1 MFTAHQP
8 RLVGDAFGE
17 ERGSF
22 VAGEAEVGLCGGK
35 CRDEVSVVLT
45 EVLRGVEE
53 IAEVGLIQPVPHRVP
68 FTAIGQRNDEFQFG
82 EGSRRNFNVDE
93 LVHGLDV
100 GCGSSVGAVDQ
111 PVTRERHTGYPVI
124 PGSTIKGVLADL
136 WTVKSEK
143 GEYVREKEGIRLL
156 GNDPA
161 DKKTAAQAGTLLIGE
176 GKLLAFPVR
185 SAKGCWAW
193 LTCPLIIDRFVR
205 DTGAQIGKLE
215 DGKIYAD
222 EKLQIDGKVVFEEYP
237 LTVATG
243 AHADV
248 IEAFKTVSIDPV
260 WTDNL
265 AGHLAIISNDLF
277 AYFAKNACE
286 IANHNRINDET
297 GVVEDGALFSQE
309 NVPSE
314 TMFYGIFSSRD
325 AEDFDK
331 LGTKLEAEGGM
342 LQIGADATT
351 GLGWCSV
358 TMK

>member
-1 MFTAHQP
+1 MKTKVMSIFTRTPLH
-8 RLVGDAFGE
+8 
-17 ERGSF
+17 
-22 VAGEAEVGLCGGK
+22 
-35 CRDEVSVVLT
+35 
-45 EVLRGVEE
+45 
-53 IAEVGLIQPVPHRVP
+53 
-68 FTAIGQRNDEFQFG
+68 
-82 EGSRRNFNVDE
+82 
-93 LVHGLDV
+93 V

-161 DKKTAAQAGTLLIGE
+161 DKKVAAQAGTLLIGE

-193 LTCPLIIDRFVR
+193 LTCPRMSDRFVR

-243 AHADV
+243 APADV

-260 WTDNL
+260 WTDTL
-265 AGHLAIISNDLF
+265 AGHLAIVSDVLF
-277 AYFAKNACE
+277 A
-286 IANHNRINDET
+286 
-297 GVVEDGALFSQE
+297 
-309 NVPSE
+309 
-314 TMFYGIFSSRD
+314 
-325 AEDFDK
+325 
-331 LGTKLEAEGGM
+331 
-342 LQIGADATT
+342 
-351 GLGWCSV
+351 
-358 TMK
+358 